1 MAETIAVY
9 AIVGAFLILSGR
21 SLYRTLTG
29 KGDGCGCWEGCPIQ
43 GKCGVPNDELKG
55 ELP

>member
-9 AIVGAFLILSGR
+9 AIVGVVLILSGR
-21 SLYRTLTG
+21 SLYRALTG
-29 KGDGCGCWEGCPIQ
+29 ASAGCACADDCPIQ
-43 GKCGVPNDELKG
+43 DLCGTQNDHLKG

>member
-29 KGDGCGCWEGCPIQ
+29 KGDGCGCWEDCPIQ